1 MNKTCSI
8 LSCWPKNL
16 QFTRFLRWNWEISES
31 YLCKR
36 IIRSLRLQRL
46 NNASKYFVS
55 KMVGRNFSGQK
66 RLLKAVTIIWC
77 VFTWIK
83 KTKSSSFQ
91 CRAICCP
98 CIGYRPP
105 YYRGLTLPG
114 QVGKSHQQIVRF
126 LRQSPRSPL
135 HSKKYWFNLEQG
147 LRKLARKNVPFSTPW
162 IFFQFLSMFWGSKM
176 TLEHSNRNK
185 SWYDTVFLF
194 LSKTRADS
202 VKATLLLRALL
213 RFLHIPQP
221 DDRSTYNTSWC

>member
-1 MNKTCSI
+1 MSTICSWTI
-8 LSCWPKNL
+8 LNCWPKNL

-114 QVGKSHQQIVRF
+114 QVVKSTIM
-126 LRQSPRSPL
+126 
-135 HSKKYWFNLEQG
+135 
-147 LRKLARKNVPFSTPW
+147 
-162 IFFQFLSMFWGSKM
+162 IFW
-176 TLEHSNRNK
+176 
-185 SWYDTVFLF
+185 VFLLF
-194 LSKTRADS
+194 FAWFHIVSQMSKTFGGKKDITSS
-202 VKATLLLRALL
+202 VLVVDRREKKEYLRPRDLPFPPPTLFGTWVLNVA
-213 RFLHIPQP
+213 
-221 DDRSTYNTSWC
+221 